1 MRVYNEPSNKH
12 RRQRDRLCRE
22 IGTPIHELLVKTN
35 AAVLGGALT
44 SIFSKREIRDFDVY
58 TQRKEGAEELIHAL
72 GKLGLKHVYYTD
84 HATSLRSTDRG
95 AKTFQVITVPALWGL
110 DFGFNSIL
118 QRFDFTVCQAGYFPA
133 GDLFL
138 FGEYFFEHLAARQLI
153 YNVDGL
159 HPIATLF
166 RVKKYL
172 EKGYS
177 ITGVELIKLGL
188 KIHGLQIPDYRTLRD
203 EILGIDLISLKRLT
217 DHLLEPEIAAR
228 PFNADEFFQM
238 LELPIA
244 DEEDEE

>member
-12 RRQRDRLCRE
+12 RRQRDRLRRE

-44 SIFSKREIRDFDVY
+44 SIFSKREIKDFDIY
-58 TQRKEGAEELIHAL
+58 TRRKEEAEELIHLL
-72 GKLGLKHVYYTD
+72 GKLDLKHVYYTD

-95 AKTFQVITVPALWGL
+95 AKTFQVITVPALWNLEWG
-110 DFGFNSIL
+110 FGSIL
-118 QRFDFTVCQAGYFPA
+118 ERFDFTVCQAGYYPSGEVF
-133 GDLFL
+133 F
-138 FGEYFFEHLAARQLI
+138 FGESFFEHLASRQLV
-153 YNVDGL
+153 YNVNGL

-166 RVKKYL
+166 RVRKYL
-172 EKGYS
+172 EKGFS

-188 KIHGLQIPDYRTLRD
+188 KIHSLQIPDYRTLRD
-203 EILGIDLISLKRLT
+203 EILGVDLIALKPLT
-217 DHLLEPEIAAR
+217 DHLLKPEIADR
-228 PFNADEFFQM
+228 PFNMDEFFQM